1 MYERYVKDY
10 LNGMS
15 LRQISE
21 KYHISRNNLSKY
33 LKEQNIPIRYTNITS
48 RKYTC
53 NENFF
58 ENIDSEEKAY
68 WLGFIMADGFIQSH
82 IHNNSKYIGIALKKE
97 DKKHLEKFKN
107 TINATY
113 KLQEY
118 VQDGYNQNSEKIR
131 ILICSSKMY
140 NDLVNLGLS
149 ESKTFHESFPNIPQH
164 LQRHFIRGVF
174 DGDGSIYW
182 NNRDKCLGVHI
193 CGNKDLLLG
202 IINYFE
208 KLGCS
213 KNIQKS
219 RSISDIHFSHTKA
232 LFVLNEMYKD
242 STVYLD
248 RKYEIYKKYS

>member
-1 MYERYVKDY
+1 M
-10 LNGMS
+10 
-15 LRQISE
+15 
-21 KYHISRNNLSKY
+21 
-33 LKEQNIPIRYTNITS
+33 
-48 RKYTC
+48 
-53 NENFF
+53 
-58 ENIDSEEKAY
+58 
-68 WLGFIMADGFIQSH
+68 
-82 IHNNSKYIGIALKKE
+82 
-97 DKKHLEKFKN
+97 
-107 TINATY
+107 
-113 KLQEY
+113 
-118 VQDGYNQNSEKIR
+118 
-131 ILICSSKMY
+131 